1 MRKIEYIAPE
11 MEIVEVKSQM
21 LAASNG
27 TSPGGGT
34 PSVNP
39 EKPPFDDDDED

>member
-27 TSPGGGT
+27 TSPGGGS
-34 PSVNP
+34 PSVDP
-39 EKPPFDDDDED
+39 VLPDDDDED